1 MFTFPVR
8 EWESKSH
15 YPFYYIPPL
24 ISDSFLY
31 LVERV
36 LVLNMHE
43 KKPMATGRYTTNNQS
58 INYMV
63 FSPYMYNYKVH
74 NITNTSLH
82 PNKL

>member
-31 LVERV
+31 LVEHV

-43 KKPMATGRYTTNNQS
+43 KKNNGRWTLHNKQS
-58 INYMV
+58 INQLYGLFPIYV
-63 FSPYMYNYKVH
+63 
-74 NITNTSLH
+74 
-82 PNKL
+82 